1 VPCGNRSLAGVA
13 GAGPLTADK
22 VAPTPPSLETKIE
35 RIQVSLR
42 TLELALEVSMK
53 AKLLVLATMLLAAA
67 ISVVGQQKELKRLDG
82 SGLKSTEIDASVM
95 RLMKAAEVPGV
106 GLALLNDGRVAYL
119 KAYGVR
125 DKEKNLPLTVDSVMS
140 GASFTKVVFAY
151 LVLQLAGA
159 GTLDL
164 DKPVHQY
171 LPKPLPEYPNYA
183 DLVNDPLYKRIT
195 ARMLLS
201 HTSGFPNWRAFEEDR
216 KLKIHFEPGSRYAY
230 SGEGIDLLQLVVET
244 ITKKHLEELMQERVF
259 QPLGMTRSS
268 LIWQGRFENE
278 YANGYD
284 EYGRSLGP
292 QKREKADAAG
302 SLLTTPRDFAT
313 FLQAVMAGQGLS
325 KEMREQMLS
334 SQIQILS
341 KHQFPTFENATT
353 EENKAIH
360 LSYGLGW
367 GLYSTPYGQ
376 AFFKEGHDDGWRNY
390 TVVFDKQGTGLL
402 IMTNSGNGEG
412 IYKALLENLQKNSF
426 TPIVWEGF
434 TPYDQLPPRPAL
446 KRHLEVR
453 VGPEVLE
460 KYVGRYGEPP
470 NLILTIRREGDHLS
484 IQENEEPKQELF
496 PESPTDFFSKV
507 ADDVLTF
514 EMDSQGHVTGIVL
527 RTGGREIPIKRID

>member
-22 VAPTPPSLETKIE
+22 VAPTSPSLETKIE
-35 RIQVSLR
+35 RIQGSLR

-244 ITKKHLEELMQERVF
+244 ITKKHLEELMQEHVF

-390 TVVFDKQGTGLL
+390 TVIFDKQGTGLL

-446 KRHLEVR
+446 KRHVEVR